1 MFDVQAD
8 TPYLW
13 LGVAT
18 VSVAVFGLA
27 VAVPGA
33 TAPDAAAVARA
44 IDNVAVAPPGATD
57 VVALGGD
64 RSRLGGYRVT
74 LETAGGRASAALV
87 YGPVAVVGSDSPLA
101 PLLAGDAPQTR
112 FRSPRDFQATLAQA
126 QTPGGAWR
134 AAPDR
139 IRIRRV
145 EWGDVNATLVG

>member
-33 TAPDAAAVARA
+33 TAPDATLVAQA
-44 IDNVAVAPPGATD
+44 IDTVAVAPAGATD
-57 VVALGGD
+57 EVALRAD
-64 RSRLGGYRVT
+64 RIRLGSYRVT

-87 YGPVAVVGSDSPLA
+87 YGPVAVVGADSALA
-101 PLLAGDAPQTR
+101 PLLAGNAPEAR
-112 FRSPRDFQATLAQA
+112 FRSPRDFQATVAQA

-139 IRIRRV
+139 LRIRRV